1 MAEPTV
7 ERQPPEG
14 FAPSRGRGPFSTR
27 NGPFYDRRTEAGVE
41 RGLFVLDRHCNS
53 FGLMHG
59 GMIATF
65 LDGLL
70 AAQAHHASGQVGVTV
85 QLSIDYLRMA
95 REGEWLQGDAHATR
109 KAGELVFVE
118 GRVFTPAGDV
128 ARAHAIFKLMSR
140 KRAV

>member
-1 MAEPTV
+1 MTETES

-14 FAPSRGRGPFSTR
+14 FTLSRGRGPFSTR

-41 RGLFVLDRHCNS
+41 RGLYVLDRHCNS

-70 AAQAHHASGQVGVTV
+70 AAQSHHASGKVGVTI

-95 REGEWLQGDAHATR
+95 RQGEWLQGDAQTTR
-109 KAGELVFVE
+109 QAGELVFVE
-118 GRVFTPAGDV
+118 GRVFTSAGDV

-140 KRAV
+140 KREV

>member
-1 MAEPTV
+1 MGEPTV

-14 FAPSRGRGPFSTR
+14 FTLSRGRGPFSTR
-27 NGPFYDRRTEAGVE
+27 NGPFYDRRTEAGIE
-41 RGLFVLDRHCNS
+41 RGLYVLDRHCNS

-70 AAQAHHASGQVGVTV
+70 AAQAHHASGKVGVTI

-95 REGEWLQGDAHATR
+95 REGDWLQGDAHATR

-118 GRVFTPAGDV
+118 GRVFTSAGDV

-140 KRAV
+140 ARAV